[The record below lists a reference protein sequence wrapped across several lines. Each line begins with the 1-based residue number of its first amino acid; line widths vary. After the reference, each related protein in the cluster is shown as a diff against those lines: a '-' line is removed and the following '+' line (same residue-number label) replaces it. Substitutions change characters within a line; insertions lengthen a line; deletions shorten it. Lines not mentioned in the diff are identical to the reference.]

1 MSIDLSLWAQATW
14 LPIDVIASRL
24 LLALVLGAAIGFERE
39 LKNRSAGLRTHILVC
54 LASSIIAILTI
65 EIIHEDTLQSDAV
78 RIDPIRLIEA
88 ATSGVAFLAAGV
100 IVFAKGEVKG
110 LTTGAGMWLASAT
123 GLATGLGY
131 WQVALLA
138 TVLALIVLWLLRHI
152 EGLTDNKS

>member
-1 MSIDLSLWAQATW
+1 M
-14 LPIDVIASRL
+14 PIDVIASRL